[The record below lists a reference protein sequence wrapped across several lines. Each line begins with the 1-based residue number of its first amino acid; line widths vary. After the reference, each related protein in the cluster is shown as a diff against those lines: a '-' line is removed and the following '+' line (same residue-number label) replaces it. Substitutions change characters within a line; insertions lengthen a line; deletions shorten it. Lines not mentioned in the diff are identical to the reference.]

1 MCADNAGYRAT
12 PQAIFGLLVMTIG
25 LLWTGDNLN
34 WFDASRVLRFWP
46 LGLVALGAAFAA
58 QPEDRGRRIFGIILI
73 GLGIWLSAARLFG
86 FHLAF
91 WEAWPLLIVAL
102 GARMI
107 WRSTQRVPNAPAA
120 PVATQSTDQRFS
132 DFAFWS
138 GVNRRIA
145 TPAFRQADLTAVMG
159 GIELD
164 FTGASTAGGEAVID
178 VFVMWGGIEI
188 KVPPDWKV
196 SNQVL
201 AIMGGADDRSTGPQ
215 DATNRLV
222 LRGFVLM
229 GGIEVK
235 T

>member
-1 MCADNAGYRAT
+1 MCPDNAGYRAT
-12 PQAIFGLLVMTIG
+12 PQAVVGLLIISLG
-25 LLWTGDNLN
+25 LLWTGNNLN
-34 WFDASRVLRFWP
+34 WWDAGQIMRYWP
-46 LGLVALGAAFAA
+46 VGLIALGAALAL
-58 QPEDRGRRIFGIILI
+58 QPEDRGRRIFGYILI
-73 GLGIWLSAARLFG
+73 GLGAWMTIAAFLRV
-86 FHLAF
+86 HLVF
-91 WEAWPLLIVAL
+91 WQAWPLLFVLL
-102 GARMI
+102 GARLI
-107 WRSTQRVPNAPAA
+107 YRSTQRLPNAPAA
-120 PVATQSTDQRFS
+120 PSVPLSSDHRFS
-132 DFAFWS
+132 DFAVWS
-138 GVNRRIA
+138 GVKRRIA
-145 TPAFRQADLTAVMG
+145 SPVFRQADLTAVMG

-164 FTGASTAGGEAVID
+164 FTGASTGGGEAVID

-188 KVPPDWKV
+188 KVPPDWTV